1 MHTLTPWDKGDRYN
15 RGDGIIFG
23 FNCIPVLIYD
33 RLTKDEDIDYILH
46 CVNNHENLVEA
57 LNKAVTALIAITND
71 PVVTFTIWKSV
82 IEECQQALSKAQGG
96 E

>member
-46 CVNNHENLVEA
+46 CVNNHNKLVEA
-57 LNKAVTALIAITND
+57 LQNIATRSEGNDSFVAADVNALA
-71 PVVTFTIWKSV
+71 KL
-82 IEECQQALSKAQGG
+82 ALSQANTQQQEKIK
-96 E
+96 